1 MAADGVQAA
10 GTMPDG
16 PGFTIADGVAVK
28 KPGELTSSILDRV
41 LDDIV
46 SVQVDWEVNAVA
58 VNTRLAPELFDP
70 EALKR
75 GR

>member
-1 MAADGVQAA
+1 V
-10 GTMPDG
+10 
-16 PGFTIADGVAVK
+16 FTEGKLLALVAVR
-28 KPGELTSSILDRV
+28 S
-41 LDDIV
+41 
-46 SVQVDWEVNAVA
+46 VA